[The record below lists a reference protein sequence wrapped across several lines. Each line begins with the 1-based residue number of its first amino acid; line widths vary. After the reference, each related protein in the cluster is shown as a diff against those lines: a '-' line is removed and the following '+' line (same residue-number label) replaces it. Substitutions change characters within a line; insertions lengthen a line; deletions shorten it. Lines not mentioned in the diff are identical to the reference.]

1 LGVRLG
7 QVFLEYISRKLF
19 AMQLGWA
26 RAVLLENETFLP
38 ESLVSLGR
46 DSRFEQTAP
55 SGCCCSSCWGP
66 GTPPPPQ
73 LRSCCSSFAGN
84 GQEQH

>member
-1 LGVRLG
+1 LANSFWDTS
-7 QVFLEYISRKLF
+7 QKLF
-19 AMQLGWA
+19 LVLQAWAM
-26 RAVLLENETFLP
+26 LLENGTFAP

-66 GTPPPPQ
+66 GTPPPPP

-84 GQEQH
+84 GQEQN